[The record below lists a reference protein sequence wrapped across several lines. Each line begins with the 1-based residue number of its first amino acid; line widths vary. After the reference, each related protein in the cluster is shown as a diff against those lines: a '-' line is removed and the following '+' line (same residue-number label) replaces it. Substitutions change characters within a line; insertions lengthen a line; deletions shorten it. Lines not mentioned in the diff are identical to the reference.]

1 MNTKQLWCALSLN
14 AKTSYFFDGIYSK
27 DTLNDY
33 EMKEKPGFI
42 ICNTDPSDKLG
53 EHWVVFFCN
62 ENGSVDFY
70 DSLGR
75 DITYYGTEIYNFVT
89 KKISNGWYYCK
100 ERTQPIGTSLCGEY
114 CMYYVLMKCIGYEMS
129 KIIKSMNP
137 ENVLLV
143 VQRTFYDG
151 FTYKCPL
158 LQNCV
163 KC

>member
-1 MNTKQLWCALSLN
+1 MNKFHQKKLVLAFSDN
-14 AKTSYFFDGIYSK
+14 AHHNC
-27 DTLNDY
+27 LV
-33 EMKEKPGFI
+33 FI
-42 ICNTDPSDKLG
+42 LIS
-53 EHWVVFFCN
+53 
-62 ENGSVDFY
+62 DFY

-75 DITYYGTEIYNFVT
+75 DISYHGTEFYNLVT

-100 ERTQPIGTSLCGEY
+100 ERTQPIGTSLCGEN
-114 CMYYVLMKCIGYEMS
+114 CIYYALMKCTGYEMS
-129 KIIKSMNP
+129 RIIKSMNP

-143 VQRTFYDG
+143 VQRTFHDG

>member
-27 DTLNDY
+27 DTFNDY
-33 EMKEKPGFI
+33 EIKEKSSFI
-42 ICNTDPSDKLG
+42 ICNTDPSDKPG
-53 EHWVVFFCN
+53 EHWILFFCN
-62 ENGSVDFY
+62 ENESVDFY

-75 DITYYGTEIYNFVT
+75 DITYYGTEFYNFVT
-89 KKISNGWYYCK
+89 KKISNGWHYCK

-114 CMYYVLMKCIGYEMS
+114 CMYYVLMKCTGYEMS

-143 VQRTFYDG
+143 VQRIFYDG